1 MLDLG
6 TLDQI
11 RHYIKKQMDHTK
23 DHLCYGV
30 DTLDKLQYSRGKL
43 NALEAL
49 LQDLKDLQKN
59 MENVDDDNNT

>member
-11 RHYIKKQMDHTK
+11 RHYIKKQMDQTK
-23 DHLCYGV
+23 EHLCYGV

-43 NALEAL
+43 NASRSIATGSKRPAE
-49 LQDLKDLQKN
+49 
-59 MENVDDDNNT
+59 EHGECR

>member
-11 RHYIKKQMDHTK
+11 RHYIKKQMDQTK

-49 LQDLKDLQKN
+49 LQDLFG
-59 MENVDDDNNT
+59 